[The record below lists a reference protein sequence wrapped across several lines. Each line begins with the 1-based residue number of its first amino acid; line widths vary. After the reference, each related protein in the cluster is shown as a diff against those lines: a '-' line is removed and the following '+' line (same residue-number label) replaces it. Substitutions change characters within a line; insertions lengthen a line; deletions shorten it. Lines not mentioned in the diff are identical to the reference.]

1 MSTQEEPGP
10 PAVADRGL
18 PAPRRAPAGAIASGT
33 TRSDARGERPF
44 PLRYRLPGSEESF
57 FASRIQLI
65 MSRRRLPTSSMG

>member
-18 PAPRRAPAGAIASGT
+18 PAPWGTPPGAIAP
-33 TRSDARGERPF
+33 GERPF

>member
-18 PAPRRAPAGAIASGT
+18 PAPRRAPPGGT
-33 TRSDARGERPF
+33 PPGEVTRGKRPF